1 MTGVYFWK
9 AVIRVEV
16 EFGLSFFISRC
27 SLSLFYWMKKQKT
40 KNFKYVAFP
49 SCYNLFMDC
58 AGYHFVEKPKKTIFL
73 EFYLTGLPV
82 SFKLPVRKQQS
93 SSGPIASDYLTYFP
107 PLLYFFP

>member
-1 MTGVYFWK
+1 MTGVYFRK
-9 AVIRVEV
+9 PVIRVEV
-16 EFGLSFFISRC
+16 EFGLSFFISGC
-27 SLSLFYWMKKQKT
+27 SLSLLYRRKKKT

-58 AGYHFVEKPKKTIFL
+58 AGYYFVEKPKKTIFL
-73 EFYLTGLPV
+73 ELYLSGLPV
-82 SFKLPVRKQQS
+82 NFKVPVRKQQS